1 MHRRQAT
8 QALLGLTWVS
18 AWTVHAQSTDQGN
31 PDDFWALLRQG
42 GVIVLMRHAQTVAGT
57 GDPPG
62 FRLDSC
68 DTQRNL
74 SDLGR
79 AQATRIGQAFRDA
92 KVRVDEVRSSAW
104 CRCVDTAELAFGRH
118 TVWAPINSFFQQG
131 DRERQT
137 TEAAQALRSHR
148 APGNLVLVT
157 HQVNI
162 TALTGVYPAM
172 GEIILARANPAH
184 ADGLTVLARRIL

>member
-8 QALLGLTWVS
+8 QTLLGMGWAS
-18 AWTVHAQSTDQGN
+18 AWNAQAQPVEPVSDA
-31 PDDFWALLRQG
+31 FWAPLRLG
-42 GVIVLMRHAQTVAGT
+42 GVIVLMRHTQTLSGT

-74 SDLGR
+74 SAHGR
-79 AQATRIGQAFRDA
+79 TQAVRIGQAFRDA
-92 KVRVDEVRSSAW
+92 QVRVDEVRSSAW

-118 TVWAPINSFFQQG
+118 RVWPPINSFFQQG
-131 DRERQT
+131 DREGQT
-137 TEAAQALRSHR
+137 AKAMHSLRSHQG
-148 APGNLVLVT
+148 PPNLVLVT

-162 TALTGVYPAM
+162 SALTGVFPAM
-172 GEIILARANPAH
+172 GEVLLTRADPAN
-184 ADGLTVLARRIL
+184 AAGLTVLARRAL